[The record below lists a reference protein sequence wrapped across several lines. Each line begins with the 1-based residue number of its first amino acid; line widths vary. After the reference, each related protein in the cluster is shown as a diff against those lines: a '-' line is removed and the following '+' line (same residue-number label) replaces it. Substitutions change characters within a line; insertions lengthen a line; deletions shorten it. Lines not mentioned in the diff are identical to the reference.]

1 MSNQKKYKDFS
12 DNEVIEEIK
21 KGNKALFEVLYN
33 RYTDKVF
40 YRALG
45 LTKDTN
51 IAKDLSHDIMIKL
64 FLNLSKFRGTA
75 PFSLWVHSIS
85 YNHCIDYLRRKKKM
99 TYMDFESDELHQIKA
114 DDSELEFKK
123 VKELRLEQLEFYM
136 EQLATDDRMI
146 LMMFYMDEL
155 SIKQVSKLL
164 EIGESAVKMRLMRAR
179 KRLAKLCK

>member
-1 MSNQKKYKDFS
+1 MPNQEKYKKVS
-12 DNEVIEEIK
+12 DNEIIEEIK
-21 KGNKALFEVLYN
+21 KGNKALFEVLYG
-33 RYTDKVF
+33 RYADKVF
-40 YRALG
+40 YKALG
-45 LTKDTN
+45 LTKDRN
-51 IAKDLSHDIMIKL
+51 IAKDLAHDIMIKL

-99 TYMDFESDELHQIKA
+99 TYMDFETDEMYQIKA

-123 VKELRLEQLEFYM
+123 VKELQLEQLEFYM
-136 EQLATDDRMI
+136 EQLPTDDRMI

-179 KRLAKLCK
+179 KRLAKLCE